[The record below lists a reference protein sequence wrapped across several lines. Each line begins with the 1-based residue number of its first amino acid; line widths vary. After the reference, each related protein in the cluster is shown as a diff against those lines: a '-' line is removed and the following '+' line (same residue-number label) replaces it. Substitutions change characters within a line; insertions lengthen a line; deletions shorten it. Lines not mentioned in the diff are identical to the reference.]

1 MAVLHDDDVTE
12 LVESVGNKHSERV
25 LPMVDAA
32 LSKAGLILG
41 DIDLFAFGAGPGSF
55 TGLRIACGVAQGLAY
70 GKGKQV
76 VPVGNL
82 RAVAAG
88 ALMKS
93 VQGDLLLAAIDARMN
108 EAYCAIYRRD
118 MQVTEIRGPSLQRPA
133 SLVQLAADE
142 AVDIVAGN
150 ALVTF
155 AGVWPQGARWIALP
169 DATSSAASIATLA
182 RLDAARGLAVNP
194 EHAAPVYVRDH
205 VALTIEERRKMT
217 GAALGGDGGRSVPQT
232 RIASSATER
241 P

>member
-1 MAVLHDDDVTE
+1 MALLHEDDITE
-12 LVESVGNKHSERV
+12 LVEAVGNKHSERV

-32 LSKAGLILG
+32 LAKAGLMLG
-41 DIDLFAFGAGPGSF
+41 DIDVFAFGAGPGSF
-55 TGLRIACGVAQGLAY
+55 TGLRIACGIAQGLAY

-82 RAVAAG
+82 RALAAS
-88 ALMKS
+88 AFMKS
-93 VQGDLLLAAIDARMN
+93 VHGNVLLAAVDARMN

-118 MQVTEIRGPSLQRPA
+118 VQVTEIREPCLQRPA

-169 DATSSAASIATLA
+169 DATSSAALIATLA

-194 EHAAPVYVRDH
+194 ERAAPVYVRDH
-205 VALTIEERRKMT
+205 VALTIEERRKKAS
-217 GAALGGDGGRSVPQT
+217 AASGGDGERSFPQT
-232 RIASSATER
+232 TVASSATER

>member
-1 MAVLHDDDVTE
+1 MAVLRDDNVTE
-12 LVESVGNKHSERV
+12 LVEPVGNKHSERV

-32 LSKAGLILG
+32 LAKAGLTLD

-70 GKGKQV
+70 GKRKQV
-76 VPVGNL
+76 VPIGNL
-82 RAVAAG
+82 RALAAN
-88 ALMKS
+88 AFLRI
-93 VQGDLLLAAIDARMN
+93 VQGDLLLAAVDARMN

-118 MQVTEIRGPSLQRPA
+118 VRVTEVRVPGLQRPP
-133 SLVQLAADE
+133 SLVQLAVEE

-150 ALVTF
+150 ALVAF
-155 AGVWPQGARWIALP
+155 PGVWPQDARWIASP

-194 EHAAPVYVRDH
+194 EHAAPIYVRDH
-205 VALTIEERRKMT
+205 VALTIEERRKTT
-217 GAALGGDGGRSVPQT
+217 GAAIGGDGERSVPQM
-232 RIASSATER
+232 RIASRATEQ